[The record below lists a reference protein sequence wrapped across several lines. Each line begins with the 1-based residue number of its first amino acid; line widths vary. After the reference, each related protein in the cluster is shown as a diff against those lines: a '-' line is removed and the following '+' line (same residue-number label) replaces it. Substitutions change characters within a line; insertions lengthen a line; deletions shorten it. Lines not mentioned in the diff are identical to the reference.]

1 MYKASKVPL
10 LNQWMIERRLAPFIW
25 VPVDSTVYK
34 TAESAEQ
41 RVSELVNKSQEE
53 KSV

>member
-10 LNQWMIERRLAPFIW
+10 LSQWMVERRVAPFIW
-25 VPVDSTVYK
+25 VPVDSTIYK
-34 TAESAEQ
+34 TAESAEE
-41 RVSELVNKSQEE
+41 RVAELKSKLKE